1 MTKRP
6 RREREITGKLA
17 GLFEFAQ
24 AWNEIA
30 TRLIAAKKAKLPPEK
45 WPNLEF
51 APDGHWAAVVDLN
64 AGADFVTV
72 ARRALE
78 DDRRF
83 ERAEFAGP
91 VLAAE
96 LQPFGAVLRDLSSD
110 GRARGVKRVNKS
122 IDTFMATF
130 VFFDL
135 FEPINKNEHTYRLT
149 DLGVSI
155 YENLSTEAPTAS
167 AEENRRVLP
176 LGGFSGLAS
185 ASWGHTQVALR
196 CNW

>member
-30 TRLIAAKKAKLPPEK
+30 TRLIAAKKAKLP
-45 WPNLEF
+45 
-51 APDGHWAAVVDLN
+51 
-64 AGADFVTV
+64 FVTV